1 MIVIQF
7 TAVANSGPF
16 TRCVTIA
23 VFFCLFVCCCCKN
36 VKFSHSAWEIASKCY
51 FTIAISMF
59 FITKSGILSSLNLKY
74 IVLKAIQHGH
84 ISQKYKK
91 VQSKTVADAVLQL
104 NVSIHYVNKNPSLTL
119 SQSVKG
125 PYHCKNIL
133 KFHMT
138 KKEVEIFMYM
148 LEVDIRTQN
157 CCFRIGSQMVYQK
170 NYP

>member
-1 MIVIQF
+1 M
-7 TAVANSGPF
+7 
-16 TRCVTIA
+16 
-23 VFFCLFVCCCCKN
+23 
-36 VKFSHSAWEIASKCY
+36 E
-51 FTIAISMF
+51 
-59 FITKSGILSSLNLKY
+59 
-74 IVLKAIQHGH
+74 
-84 ISQKYKK
+84 
-91 VQSKTVADAVLQL
+91 SKTVADAVLQL